1 MKLLLIEDFEVYWQK
16 RETSADY
23 ILRIK
28 PKVDKDSEINKY
40 FTVNGL
46 SIIYPTTFGVID
58 TTITPSLYNVVLLVE
73 EYNDNILNPNF
84 PFIIQLQRKV
94 SPFIEAEAPNAK
106 NDITE
111 GVQNAI
117 TSDFRTISSVDGNS
131 AISLG
136 SNAISNDVQGTR
148 MTLSGYNEIIRNAPF
163 DHLGVNVDTDGN
175 MFTSTGV
182 MNYIPSVLPFKAPTT
197 MPDPS
202 FITKYASTLQAV
214 LKVTSALNEVSSLLT

>member
-1 MKLLLIEDFEVYWQK
+1 MKLLLIEDFDVFWQK
-16 RETSADY
+16 REQSADY
-23 ILRIK
+23 ILRIN
-28 PKVDKDSEINKY
+28 PKVDKNSEINKY

-58 TTITPSLYNVVLLVE
+58 TTITSSLYNVVLLVE
-73 EYNDNILNPNF
+73 EYNDNITHPNF

-94 SPFIEAEAPNAK
+94 SPFLEAENPNAK

-117 TSDFRTISSVDGNS
+117 TNDFRSISSIDGNS

-148 MTLSGYNEIIRNAPF
+148 MVISGYNEVIRNAPF
-163 DHLGVNVDTDGN
+163 VHLGVNVDTDGN
-175 MFTSTGV
+175 MFTNTGV

-202 FITKYASTLQAV
+202 FIMKYASTIKAV
-214 LKVTSALNEVSSLLT
+214 EKVTKALSEVSNLLT